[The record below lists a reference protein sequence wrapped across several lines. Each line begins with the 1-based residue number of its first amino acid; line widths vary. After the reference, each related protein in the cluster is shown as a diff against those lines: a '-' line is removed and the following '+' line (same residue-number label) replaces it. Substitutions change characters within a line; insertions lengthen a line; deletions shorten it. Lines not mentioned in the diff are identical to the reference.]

1 MNFRNKPLILIE
13 KSSPFSFL
21 HFSQHL
27 KFGSFP
33 AVSVPIFVIMKSLDA
48 LQHERHTQ
56 VKCLRLET
64 GYSLEFH
71 CPPIESLTYDF
82 ARDEYCASDLALPD
96 DEDDELPDAVGPESL
111 RWLEPL
117 ASEGVGRAVC

>member
-1 MNFRNKPLILIE
+1 
-13 KSSPFSFL
+13 
-21 HFSQHL
+21 
-27 KFGSFP
+27 
-33 AVSVPIFVIMKSLDA
+33 MKSLDA

-82 ARDEYCASDLALPD
+82 ARNEYCASDLALPD

-117 ASEGVGRAVC
+117 ASEGVGRAVCSTTLGGGGLREIAGRSGLRRRV